1 MVLMVLV
8 LNVVGASI
16 VVGPGAG
23 DVPGTDVGLGVDP
36 GAGVVLDVNSMGK
49 ALIENAVLI
58 QKLNL
63 FLWNPLIVQ

>member
-8 LNVVGASI
+8 LNAVGASI

-23 DVPGTDVGLGVDP
+23 DVPGTDVGPGVDP

-49 ALIENAVLI
+49 AVIENAVLI

-63 FLWNPLIVQ
+63 FL

>member
-16 VVGPGAG
+16 VVGSGAG
-23 DVPGTDVGLGVDP
+23 DVPGTDVGPGVDP